1 MLASASPP
9 PPPFSPPPAVDPVVS
24 SPSLDHG
31 NATKQQNQGH
41 GQTNQV
47 VTPIPDEGS
56 GAGILLFHGLIV
68 IVRMARMKTM
78 CMLEDTN
85 SLDMP

>member
-1 MLASASPP
+1 ML
-9 PPPFSPPPAVDPVVS
+9 PFFGGSNSKQSRHAQSLEADFGH
-24 SPSLDHG
+24 SLDHG